1 MIPSHVPKSFDADDR
16 FMSLPNKL
24 LKLDLVGAALQ
35 ILGWTCF
42 VISVTYGGVLWP
54 WKSAQVIA
62 LLIAAAVLFAAF
74 AIQQYFSLFVPTPAD
89 RLFPCAFA
97 ANWELAILFAQTA
110 ASIAA
115 SFISIYLIPVFFQFV
130 RGATALKAA
139 TSLLPFV
146 ILMVTGV
153 VVNGLVMGKTGRYT
167 PFFLCGSL
175 LVVMGGALMY
185 TVTVETSNALL
196 YTYSGL
202 IALGSGLYGQA
213 SFPVV
218 QAKVNECVCSGSSFE
233 DEDEATDIIPRAV
246 AFIGAAQ
253 MWGITISL
261 TIASNVFLNSLK
273 TALDDII
280 PGSSKLLLNGGIRT
294 AKLLKLLTP
303 DLKAR
308 VLEAIVSSL
317 GKGYILV
324 MAAGAFSVVL
334 SLFMRWEKLFLQAGV
349 M

>member
-1 MIPSHVPKSFDADDR
+1 MIPSHVPKSFNAEDR
-16 FMSLPNKL
+16 SLSLPNKL
-24 LKLDLVGAALQ
+24 LRLDLVGATLQ

-42 VISVTYGGVLWP
+42 VISVTYGGVLWA

-62 LLIAAAVLFAAF
+62 LLTAAAVLFAAF
-74 AIQQYFSLFVPTPAD
+74 AVQQYFSLLVPTPAD

-97 ANWELAILFAQTA
+97 ANWELCILFAQTA

-146 ILMVTGV
+146 ILMVAGV
-153 VVNGLVMGKTGRYT
+153 IINGLVMGKTGRYT

-175 LVVMGGALMY
+175 LVLVGGALMY
-185 TVTVETSNALL
+185 TVSVETSNALF
-196 YTYSGL
+196 YAYSGL

-218 QAKVNECVCSGSSFE
+218 QAKVNECECPDAAVE
-233 DEDEATDIIPRAV
+233 DEDEATDIISRAV

-261 TIASNVFLNSLK
+261 TIANNVFLNSLK
-273 TALDDII
+273 AALDDIL
-280 PGSSKLLLNGGIRT
+280 PGSSKLLLDGGVGT
-294 AKLLKLLTP
+294 AKLLKVLTP
-303 DLKAR
+303 DLKVR
-308 VLEAIVSSL
+308 VLEAIVSSV

-324 MAAGAFSVVL
+324 MASGAFSVVL
-334 SLFMRWEKLFLQAGV
+334 SLCMRWKKLFLQPGV